1 MTTAPLP
8 KRVFIT
14 GAQGFIGQQLMRRY
28 RDLGC
33 DVRGMDLQGNP
44 EQGIVAADLC
54 QPKQWAHHVEG
65 CELFIHTAAVVSLSA
80 SWADYRRITVDGVRH
95 ALANAQRAGCRRF
108 VHFSSILAM
117 GYDYVDGADEQAP
130 VVIGKDCRYGVAK
143 GASEHLV
150 LAAHASGNID
160 CCIIRPGDVYGP
172 GSRAWLLE
180 PLKMAR
186 SGRLLLPNG
195 GRGIF
200 TPIYIDDL
208 IDGTLLAAHSEA
220 ASGQIFILWGE
231 QAVSCGEFFSYHWR
245 WAGRRVARRR
255 RQWLPGAR
263 RVVFPGR
270 ALRCAGRASSA
281 ASGPAPVAALR
292 RKLLHG
298 RHLRG
303 RRGRRALRRGGA
315 RRRGRGRLRGAPP
328 RPQSWPWRRSGGGRR
343 GGC

>member
-14 GAQGFIGQQLMRRY
+14 GAQGFIGQQLMKRY

-33 DVRGMDLQGNP
+33 EVRGMDLQGNP

-54 QPKQWAHHVEG
+54 QPQQWAHHVEG

-130 VVIGKDCRYGVAK
+130 VVIGKHCRYGVAK

-245 WAGRRVARRR
+245 WAGRRGRPPSLPLQAAIPLTKAIHTLNRWRGVRDEACPDTMRMFNRKGAFNGRKARELLGFEPKVPLAKGMEYSQ
-255 RQWLPGAR
+255 QWLRDIGER
-263 RVVFPGR
+263 
-270 ALRCAGRASSA
+270 
-281 ASGPAPVAALR
+281 
-292 RKLLHG
+292 
-298 RHLRG
+298 
-303 RRGRRALRRGGA
+303 
-315 RRRGRGRLRGAPP
+315 
-328 RPQSWPWRRSGGGRR
+328 
-343 GGC
+343 

>member
-54 QPKQWAHHVEG
+54 QPRQWAHHVEG

-245 WAGRRVARRR
+245 WAGRRGRPPSLPLQAAIPLTKAIHTLNRWRGVRDEACPDTMRMFNRKGAFNGRKARELLGFEPKVSLAEGMEYSA
-255 RQWLPGAR
+255 QWLREIGER
-263 RVVFPGR
+263 
-270 ALRCAGRASSA
+270 
-281 ASGPAPVAALR
+281 
-292 RKLLHG
+292 
-298 RHLRG
+298 
-303 RRGRRALRRGGA
+303 
-315 RRRGRGRLRGAPP
+315 
-328 RPQSWPWRRSGGGRR
+328 
-343 GGC
+343 